1 VPDKATVRDP
11 VKPKGSGKETG
22 TEAKKRDPKATQDRI
37 LRAATEEF
45 CAHGY
50 KGARIE
56 QIVARAGCSVR
67 MAYHYFG
74 RKEDLYLAVL
84 ERAYDQ
90 VRRREVE
97 LDLKHL
103 EPVEGMRVLIEFT
116 FDHIANHPEFVNLMN
131 TENLLEGRILKKS
144 TRVPEATLP
153 LVEAIRDLLR
163 RGQMSGAFKKKVD
176 PVQLYIT
183 ILSLSYVH
191 ISNRYTLSIM
201 FQQDLQATHWL
212 KARKRHA
219 CDVVLGFLQ
228 SR

>member
-1 VPDKATVRDP
+1 MATDRGA
-11 VKPKGSGKETG
+11 VKPNGSGKGTG
-22 TEAKKRDPKATQDRI
+22 SAARKRDPSATRERI

-56 QIVARAGCSVR
+56 QIVARAECNIR

-74 RKEDLYLAVL
+74 RKEELYLAVL

-103 EPVEGMRVLIEFT
+103 EPADGMRVLIEFT
-116 FDHIANHPEFVNLMN
+116 FDHIASHPEFVSLMN

-163 RGQMSGAFKKKVD
+163 RGQKSGAFQKKVD

-191 ISNRYTLSIM
+191 ISNRYTLSII
-201 FQQDLQATHWL
+201 FQQDLQTKDWL

-228 SR
+228 TG